1 MPRKLKTEDLKN
13 RRDLCLRKIEKN
25 DLSMKDTRKRLQE
38 TLDELERREKER
50 TDSLKDKLFEIAMPY
65 FGNTISEDELEEWFK
80 KIMDADRNKGAVVVT
95 LKRLEEER
103 VKKIEAEDAARFEK
117 LKENH
122 KTLFSDSKKTAK
134 ADNDSADSDS
144 DNIADEDSAVSE
156 SEAVMEESL
165 ESENDDDYY
174 MTNPEELDCM
184 PEDND
189 SEDSET

>member
-1 MPRKLKTEDLKN
+1 MPRKIETEDLKN

-25 DLSMKDTRKRLQE
+25 DLSMRDTRKRLQE

-65 FGNTISEDELEEWFK
+65 FGNNISEDELEDWFK
-80 KIMDADRNKGAVVVT
+80 KIMDADRNKGAVVT

-103 VKKIEAEDAARFEK
+103 VRKIEAEDAARFEK

-122 KTLFSDSKKTAK
+122 KTLFSDSKKAAK

-144 DNIADEDSAVSE
+144 DDISDENSSVSE
-156 SEAVMEESL
+156 SEAVIEEPS
-165 ESENDDDYY
+165 ESEINEGYY
-174 MTNPEELDCM
+174 MSESEEEYI
-184 PEDND
+184 PEDYM
-189 SEDSET
+189 E

>member
-1 MPRKLKTEDLKN
+1 MPRKIKTEDLKN
-13 RRDLCLRKIEKN
+13 RRDLCLRKLEKN

-38 TLDELERREKER
+38 TLDELARREKKR
-50 TDSLKDKLFEIAMPY
+50 TDGLKDKLFEIAMPY
-65 FGNTISEDELEEWFK
+65 FGMNISEKEPEDWFK
-80 KIMDADRNKGAVVVT
+80 KIMNADRNKGAVVT

-103 VKKIEAEDAARFEK
+103 IKKIEAEDAARFEK
-117 LKENH
+117 LKEGH
-122 KTLFSDSKKTAK
+122 KKLFSDSIKAAK
-134 ADNDSADSDS
+134 ANNDPDDSDS
-144 DNIADEDSAVSE
+144 DDIADEDSAVSE

-174 MTNPEELDCM
+174 MTNPEELDRM

>member
-1 MPRKLKTEDLKN
+1 MPRKIETEDLKN

-25 DLSMKDTRKRLQE
+25 DLSMRDTRKRLQV

-65 FGNTISEDELEEWFK
+65 FGNNISEDELEDWFK
-80 KIMDADRNKGAVVVT
+80 KIMDADRNKGAVVT

-103 VKKIEAEDAARFEK
+103 VRKIEAEDAARFEK

-122 KTLFSDSKKTAK
+122 KTLFSDRKRAAK
-134 ADNDSADSDS
+134 EEIDSAGSDS
-144 DNIADEDSAVSE
+144 DDIDDEDSSVSE
-156 SEAVMEESL
+156 AKIDMEEPS
-165 ESENDDDYY
+165 ESDDDYY
-174 MTNPEELDCM
+174 TTNPEELDRM
-184 PEDND
+184 PEDID

>member
-1 MPRKLKTEDLKN
+1 MPRKIETEDLKN

-38 TLDELERREKER
+38 TLDELARREKKR
-50 TDSLKDKLFEIAMPY
+50 TDGLKDKLFEIAMPY
-65 FGNTISEDELEEWFK
+65 FGINISEKELEDWFK
-80 KIMDADRNKGAVVVT
+80 KIMDADRNKGAVVT

-103 VKKIEAEDAARFEK
+103 VRKIEAEDAARFEK
-117 LKENH
+117 LKEDH
-122 KTLFSDSKKTAK
+122 KKLFSDSKKAAK
-134 ADNDSADSDS
+134 SDKDSDS
-144 DNIADEDSAVSE
+144 DGTADEASPAS
-156 SEAVMEESL
+156 

-174 MTNPEELDCM
+174 MTNPEELDRV

>member
-1 MPRKLKTEDLKN
+1 MPRKIEIDDLKN

-25 DLSMKDTRKRLQE
+25 DLSMRDTRKRLQE

-65 FGNTISEDELEEWFK
+65 FGNNISVVELEEWFK
-80 KIMDADRNKGAVVVT
+80 KIMDADRNKGAVVT

-103 VKKIEAEDAARFEK
+103 VRKIAAEDAARFEK

-122 KTLFSDSKKTAK
+122 KTLFSDSKRATKEEI
-134 ADNDSADSDS
+134 DSAGSDS
-144 DNIADEDSAVSE
+144 DDIDDEDSSVSE
-156 SEAVMEESL
+156 AKIDMEESS
-165 ESENDDDYY
+165 ESDDDYY
-174 MTNPEELDCM
+174 TTNPEELDRM
-184 PEDND
+184 PEDTD

>member
-1 MPRKLKTEDLKN
+1 MPRKIETEVLKN

-50 TDSLKDKLFEIAMPY
+50 TDSLKDKLFKIAMPY
-65 FGNTISEDELEEWFK
+65 FGNNISNKELEEWFK
-80 KIMDADRNKGAVVVT
+80 KIMDADRNKGAVVT

-103 VKKIEAEDAARFEK
+103 VRKIEAEDAARFEK

-122 KTLFSDSKKTAK
+122 KTLFSDSKKAAK
-134 ADNDSADSDS
+134 SDNDSADSDS
-144 DNIADEDSAVSE
+144 DDIVDEDTSVSE
-156 SEAVMEESL
+156 AKGVMEEPSKN
-165 ESENDDDYY
+165 ENDDDYY
-174 MTNPEELDCM
+174 MTNPKELDRM
-184 PEDND
+184 PENND